1 MKYDYITL
9 YNKVS
14 GVLREKPRL
23 VKGIRIFNK
32 VCTILFL
39 AFYGGFVAYA
49 VVRKF
54 APLTLVRILGAPALC
69 LFLVTVLRYV
79 INRPRPYSERGA
91 GISPLHE
98 KKAQDYSFPSRH
110 TACAFVIAMTV
121 LPYAVWLGVP
131 LLILAGALAFSR
143 FALGLHY
150 PSDILAGA
158 GMGILCG
165 LAGIFL

>member
-1 MKYDYITL
+1 MKYDYAKFYNPVALFLRPRKRLTL
-9 YNKVS
+9 ALRIFSKVS
-14 GVLREKPRL
+14 TLLFIGAY
-23 VKGIRIFNK
+23 GA
-32 VCTILFL
+32 FL
-39 AFYGGFVAYA
+39 AYA
-49 VVRKF
+49 LSREF
-54 APLTLVRILGAPALC
+54 APLTLVRILLAPALC

-165 LAGIFL
+165 LAGIFF